1 MAKTKKI
8 LAKTAKNKNMA
19 SILKSENT
27 EKKKSDVNKDKKI
40 KLYGLLN
47 IDKDL
52 YIKIQA
58 IVFFLLGI
66 SAIICYILELPQTAL
81 GFILLIIVLEIFETY
96 FALTKWT
103 KNN

>member
-8 LAKTAKNKNMA
+8 HVKTAKNP
-19 SILKSENT
+19 
-27 EKKKSDVNKDKKI
+27 EKQTVMIDDVKPFINKEKIPTI

-66 SAIICYILELPQTAL
+66 SAITCYILEFPQTAL
-81 GFILLIIVLEIFETY
+81 GLILLTIVLEIFETY
-96 FALTKWT
+96 FALTKWA

>member
-8 LAKTAKNKNMA
+8 LAKTAKKKTKNP
-19 SILKSENT
+19 
-27 EKKKSDVNKDKKI
+27 EKQTVMIDDVKPFINKDKKI

-81 GFILLIIVLEIFETY
+81 GLILLIVVLEIFETY
-96 FALTKWT
+96 FALTKWV